1 MDARG
6 LCESL
11 VGDANRAHE
20 ILLARPMLDQCDDD
34 PVRPWPGVIDRQI
47 VSVDPEELHHRHKAS
62 ALVSLGEGMRPRN
75 PGYQRHGQNND
86 VLFAKAEEIARA
98 GQCAFKQS
106 PVAEEMRFSGD
117 CYDRSI
123 DLDDCLY
130 RQPSRLIQQGPP
142 ISLETAR

>member
-11 VGDANRAHE
+11 VGDDERANRAHE

-34 PVRPWPGVIDRQI
+34 PDRPWPGVIDRQI

-75 PGYQRHGQNND
+75 PGHQQHGQDDD
-86 VLFAKAEEIARA
+86 VLFAKAKEVSRA
-98 GQCAFKQS
+98 GQRAF
-106 PVAEEMRFSGD
+106 E
-117 CYDRSI
+117 
-123 DLDDCLY
+123 
-130 RQPSRLIQQGPP
+130 
-142 ISLETAR
+142 